1 MKLNELIEAN
11 HFEQREEVCPGCQN
25 KCQVRCYTFAG
36 GRTYFSGN
44 NCERVYSNRA
54 EDARQGV
61 NMFEEKYKMLY
72 EQKVQRTDVR
82 CTKGLT
88 IGIPRGLGMYE
99 DWPFWRTFFACC
111 GIRTVLSGVSTNR
124 LYEKG
129 VRTIVA
135 DNICFP
141 AKLMHGHVMDLIQKG
156 VDRIFYPWVVYER
169 KEDEGS
175 KNSFNCPIVSGYS
188 DVLKSSIRPEEKYG
202 IPLDAPTISFKDE
215 ELLRSSLCEYIEKL
229 FTKDGSTMYEGGT
242 NEKKSTKEMVNAAVT
257 QAIEAQKEYLDS
269 LERRDLAVLE
279 AAKKDGRMVILLAAR
294 PYHIDPLIQH
304 KIADAIAAM
313 GIDVVTENIATHEG
327 QGVYGEINALCQWAY
342 PNRIFKAAH
351 FVGNSDYEGLH
362 MVQLTSFGCGPDA
375 FILDEVRGILGRY
388 GKNLTVL
395 KIDDVNNIGSLR
407 LRVRSLVESTR
418 QPLPPPSPQERE
430 PREGVKPKKSPAPW
444 TTKPFEAED
453 KERVILAPYFAEG
466 YNEFLPTIFAMAG
479 YKLVP
484 LPMGTQAD
492 AEEGLRVA
500 NNDICYPATIVVG
513 SLMRALRS
521 GKYDLSKTAV
531 AITQTGGQCRASNY
545 YSLIKNALVGAGMS
559 QVPVISVAI
568 GPDQKNNQPGFEL
581 PWLRLIRPLLE
592 ALYFADALAK
602 LYYPTAPREINP
614 SPNLFY
620 DRPLDARSSKALH
633 PSREG
638 GKTAK
643 ELYDHYLEAVQPLLA
658 KRDYKGMRRMMA
670 EAVERFSALCDHS
683 KRVTQVGVVGEIY
696 VKYNSFSNK
705 EVIKWLIAHGVEVV
719 PPAITGFFSTS
730 IPNAYIFKNQHIR
743 KDGLKPWQARL
754 VNRLLQHYAHVYD
767 RICAPFPYYRPFTD
781 IMDVWQSSRKVINSA
796 ADFGEGWF
804 LPGEICELAAS
815 GVKKVV
821 SLQPFGCI
829 ANHIISKGIERKYKE
844 LYPDLSLLFL
854 DFDAGTSEAN
864 VVNRLHFLIEN

>member
-11 HFEQREEVCPGCQN
+11 HFEEREEVCPGCAN
-25 KCQVRCYTFAG
+25 KCQVRCYTFG
-36 GRTYFSGN
+36 NGRTYFSGN

-61 NMFEEKYKMLY
+61 NMFDEKYKMLFHLTAEGGPTAKRSY
-72 EQKVQRTDVR
+72 NVS
-82 CTKGLT
+82 GLT

-141 AKLMHGHVMDLIQKG
+141 AKLMHGHVMDLINKG

-169 KEDEGS
+169 AEDEKA

-202 IPLDAPTISFKDE
+202 VPFDAPTISFRDE
-215 ELLRSSLCEYIEKL
+215 ELLRSSLIEYVGKVL
-229 FTKDGSTMYEGGT
+229 SDQVP
-242 NEKKSTKEMVNAAVT
+242 STKEMVNAAVT
-257 QAIEAQKEYLDS
+257 QAIEAQKEYLEA
-269 LERRDLAVLE
+269 LERRDLEVLE
-279 AAKKDGRMVILLAAR
+279 QAKKEGRMVILLAAR

-327 QGVYGEINALCQWAY
+327 QGVYGEINALCQWAF

-351 FVGNSDYEGLH
+351 FVGNSDYKGLH

-407 LRVRSLVESTR
+407 LRVRSLVESTKGSD
-418 QPLPPPSPQERE
+418 QGTKYQ
-430 PREGVKPKKSPAPW
+430 VQKSTKPW
-444 TTKPFEAED
+444 TTKPFEKED

-466 YNEFLPTIFAMAG
+466 YNEFLPTIFGLAG

-492 AEEGLRVA
+492 AEEGLRSA

-513 SLMRALRS
+513 SLLRALKS

-545 YSLIKNALVGAGMS
+545 YSLIKNALVAAGMS

-568 GPDQKNNQPGFEL
+568 GPDQKNAQPGFTIK
-581 PWLRLIRPLLE
+581 WSALIRPTLE

-602 LYYPTAPREINP
+602 LYYPAAPREKEQG
-614 SPNLFY
+614 S
-620 DRPLDARSSKALH
+620 AR
-633 PSREG
+633 R
-638 GKTAK
+638 
-643 ELYDHYLEAVQPLLA
+643 LYDHYLEAVQPLLA
-658 KRDYKGMRRMMA
+658 KRDYRGMRRMMA
-670 EAVERFSALCDHS
+670 EAVEAFDAICDHS
-683 KRVTQVGVVGEIY
+683 KKVPQVGVVGEIY

-705 EVIKWLIAHGVEVV
+705 EVMNWLIAHGVEVI

-730 IPNAYIFKNQHIR
+730 IPNAYIFQNQHIR
-743 KDGLKPWQARL
+743 RDGLKPWQARIL
-754 VNRLLQHYAHVYD
+754 NRVLKHYAHVYD
-767 RICAPFPYYRPFTD
+767 RICAPYPYYRPFSD
-781 IMDVWQSSRKVINSA
+781 IMDVWQASRKVINSA

-804 LPGEICELAAS
+804 LPGEICELAES

-829 ANHIISKGIERKYKE
+829 ANHIISKGIERRYKD

-864 VVNRLHFLIEN
+864 VANRLHFLLEN